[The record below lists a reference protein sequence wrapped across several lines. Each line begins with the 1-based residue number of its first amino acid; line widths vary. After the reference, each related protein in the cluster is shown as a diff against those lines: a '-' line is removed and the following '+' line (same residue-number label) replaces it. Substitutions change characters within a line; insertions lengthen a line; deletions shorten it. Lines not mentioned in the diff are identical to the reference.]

1 MLPKLQAFYFKA
13 LLPEL
18 ASPRDGK
25 CPGIRE
31 PGLWVRFQICMRT
44 GNKVYYIYIYIC

>member
-31 PGLWVRFQICMRT
+31 PGLMGKISNMHALTVTM
-44 GNKVYYIYIYIC
+44 

>member
-31 PGLWVRFQICMRT
+31 PGLWVRFQICMR
-44 GNKVYYIYIYIC
+44 